1 VEVEPILALLSAED
15 SEDPEEMDD
24 RNAPMLILGQRA
36 VTEQTWL
43 LYVKYVKKIEV
54 DTAPLE
60 KWDAPKVNVPDG
72 TALPPGTELK
82 LENKNT
88 DADKIYYTTDGSEPT
103 LNSPMFNWSARR
115 WWEQREDV
123 DSINI
128 PIEIVEEMIS
138 DSIDGRDVV
147 VLKMKTIGPG
157 GEDSEVATYT
167 FTVDP
172 EAEEP
177 ETGAEPGKDTVPKKS
192 EPKVIVLTIGQKEA
206 TVDGAPYALDAE
218 PCIDAESGRT
228 LVPVRFVIEALGAKV
243 GWDSEAGRVTI
254 TDGEK
259 EIILTLGSSAV
270 LVNGAERTIDCAP
283 MTLPP
288 GRTFV
293 PLRFV
298 SENLGAEVAYEGNT
312 GKITIAR

>member
-1 VEVEPILALLSAED
+1 
-15 SEDPEEMDD
+15 
-24 RNAPMLILGQRA
+24 
-36 VTEQTWL
+36 
-43 LYVKYVKKIEV
+43 
-54 DTAPLE
+54 
-60 KWDAPKVNVPDG
+60 
-72 TALPPGTELK
+72 
-82 LENKNT
+82 
-88 DADKIYYTTDGSEPT
+88 
-103 LNSPMFNWSARR
+103 MFNWSARR

-138 DSIDGRDVV
+138 DSIDGRDEV

-157 GEDSEVATYT
+157 REDSEVATYT

-298 SENLGAEVAYEGNT
+298 SENLGAEVDYEGNT
-312 GKITIAR
+312 GKITITR